1 MPSSCFH
8 IGPNWY
14 LPESVRISKIHIS
27 FIFLW
32 FHLCRKVLNVIEKVK
47 TFFFF
52 IKTKS
57 YPRLMLV
64 SLNWKSEEALK
75 IKVNIRLQYQMVH
88 CKRYSHLL
96 LASVNLSVEGHSEY
110 LRQVVSN
117 GYDKHT
123 FTTYVFLGFMF
134 SLWIYIF
141 YTFTFLFNFEEKSWE
156 NSWVNVVVFDKGKT
170 GAIKHALS
178 SILTFDEI
186 PTKLISSSQP
196 TNSNFILA
204 GNKF

>member
-1 MPSSCFH
+1 
-8 IGPNWY
+8 
-14 LPESVRISKIHIS
+14 
-27 FIFLW
+27 
-32 FHLCRKVLNVIEKVK
+32 
-47 TFFFF
+47 
-52 IKTKS
+52 
-57 YPRLMLV
+57 MLV

-75 IKVNIRLQYQMVH
+75 IKVNIRLQYKMVH

-178 SILTFDEI
+178 SQEYSALSSILTFDEI
-186 PTKLISSSQP
+186 PTKLISSSQQ
-196 TNSNFILA
+196 NRNFILTA
-204 GNKF
+204 SKFKRIIIYTFKVWSPQKLWGLSFMIWHKM

>member
-1 MPSSCFH
+1 MPTSCFH

-32 FHLCRKVLNVIEKVK
+32 FHMCHKGLNVIEKVK
-47 TFFFF
+47 TFFYFL
-52 IKTKS
+52 KTKS

-64 SLNWKSEEALK
+64 GLNWKSEEALK
-75 IKVNIRLQYQMVH
+75 IKVNIRFRYKMVH

-123 FTTYVFLGFMF
+123 FTTYVFSGFRF
-134 SLWIYIF
+134 SLKLQIYLHF
-141 YTFTFLFNFEEKSWE
+141 HFL
-156 NSWVNVVVFDKGKT
+156 T
-170 GAIKHALS
+170 
-178 SILTFDEI
+178 
-186 PTKLISSSQP
+186 
-196 TNSNFILA
+196 
-204 GNKF
+204 